1 MAERADRGQYL
12 GAMGFSRWRWYHVLF
27 AWLVFAAASVL
38 LVRSVVHVVRAESA
52 SGGLVRVGLPLWPL
66 VLLAI
71 TLAVMIALTIEWVR
85 SK

>member
-1 MAERADRGQYL
+1 MAESADRGQYL

-27 AWLVFAAASVL
+27 AWLVFAATSVL
-38 LVRSVVHVVRAESA
+38 LVRGVLHVERAESA
-52 SGGLVRVGLPLWPL
+52 SGDLVEVAFPLWPL
-66 VLLAI
+66 ALLAV